1 MLANNIYTYIYIICK
16 MVKGK
21 DVIDIMYMHMH

>member
-1 MLANNIYTYIYIICK
+1 MLANNIYRYIICK
-16 MVKGK
+16 TVKGK